1 MPRACTVCE
10 HPKVNEINQQLAIE
24 ANSNRKIAEQYG
36 LKEGAVR
43 RHRLNHL
50 PKEVIK
56 ARQVQEGLN
65 ADAIWKQLQQINMAT
80 LHILKTA
87 RDENDHDLAL
97 KAIARAEKQAE
108 LIMKLLGELDES
120 PQINVNVALVN
131 TPQWV
136 SIRTL
141 LLQVLTPYP
150 DARIAVAQAL
160 QQVKG

>member
-1 MPRACTVCE
+1 MSRACTVCE
-10 HPKVNEINQQLAIE
+10 HPKVNEINSQLAIE
-24 ANSNRKIAEQYG
+24 ANSNRRIADQYG

-65 ADAIWKQLQQINMAT
+65 ADAIWKQLQQINLAT
-80 LHILKTA
+80 LHILKAA
-87 RDENDHDLAL
+87 RDKNDHELAL

-120 PQINVNVALVN
+120 PHVNVTVVN
-131 TPQWV
+131 SPQWV
-136 SIRTL
+136 NIRTV
-141 LLQVLTPYP
+141 LLQALAPHP

-160 QQVKG
+160 QQIGG